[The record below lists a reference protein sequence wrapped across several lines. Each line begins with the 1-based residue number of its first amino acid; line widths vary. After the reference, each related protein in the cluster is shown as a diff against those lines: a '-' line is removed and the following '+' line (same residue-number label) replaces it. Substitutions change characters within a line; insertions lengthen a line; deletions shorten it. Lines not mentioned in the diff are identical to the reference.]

1 MRYCTGM
8 AIGTYDLFHVGHLFF
23 LKKASEL
30 CSRLIVAVDSDERV
44 FEYKGHYPIIPVEQ
58 RMTIVSSIKCVDT
71 VIRNDTGYGADRWKQ
86 YNIDVI
92 FIGNNWEQN
101 REWKNKESYLKE
113 NGIDTVYIPSTSGVS
128 TTLIIQQIIAQA
140 KFRK

>member
-44 FEYKGHYPIIPVEQ
+44 FEYITLSDHSGGAK
-58 RMTIVSSIKCVDT
+58 
-71 VIRNDTGYGADRWKQ
+71 ND
-86 YNIDVI
+86 NCI
-92 FIGNNWEQN
+92 FN
-101 REWKNKESYLKE
+101 
-113 NGIDTVYIPSTSGVS
+113 
-128 TTLIIQQIIAQA
+128 
-140 KFRK
+140 